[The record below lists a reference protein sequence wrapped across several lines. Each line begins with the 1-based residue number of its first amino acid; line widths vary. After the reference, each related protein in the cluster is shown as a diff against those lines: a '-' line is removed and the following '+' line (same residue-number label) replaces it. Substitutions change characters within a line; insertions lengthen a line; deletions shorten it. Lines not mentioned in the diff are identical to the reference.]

1 MQRLCVVAVLDELV
15 GNLLC
20 LYLRTTEDDSED
32 AGVEVYDALQGE
44 VFILGMHEVVD
55 VVDVLGTFVA
65 RTDDNLSMVV
75 QIGLGN
81 AFNLAT
87 HRCREHQRIALL
99 GQVFENLVD
108 ALRESHVQ
116 HLVGFIEHHAANLTE
131 VGFTTVHQVNQS
143 ARCSHNNLHAT
154 TQLAYLQHD
163 AGSAI
168 DCYDIHCRHILCE
181 IANVVANLQTQF
193 TRGTEYQGLRLTV
206 FGVEALQQG
215 NAKGG
220 RLSRSRLGQSN
231 EVALP
236 VGNV

>member
-1 MQRLCVVAVLDELV
+1 M
-15 GNLLC
+15 
-20 LYLRTTEDDSED
+20 
-32 AGVEVYDALQGE
+32 
-44 VFILGMHEVVD
+44 
-55 VVDVLGTFVA
+55 
-65 RTDDNLSMVV
+65 
-75 QIGLGN
+75 
-81 AFNLAT
+81 
-87 HRCREHQRIALL
+87 
-99 GQVFENLVD
+99 FENLVD

-116 HLVGFIEHHAANLTE
+116 HLVGLIEHHSADLTE

-143 ARCSHNNLHAT
+143 AWCSHDHLYAT
-154 TQLAYLQHD
+154 TQLTYLLHD

-168 DCYDIHCRHILCE
+168 DSYDIHCRHILCE
-181 IANVVANLQTQF
+181 IANVVTNLQTQF

-236 VGNV
+236 IGNVRDGAFSLRNLFSGSGTRT